1 MCARA
6 KGWQR
11 FLVCFVDNRKGME
24 ANVCV
29 RERVCSSF
37 QRDDLNRLVTISL
50 YRFPIPNTT
59 GKFNL
64 ALFPRKSAMAETRP
78 EILEIPLMAS
88 AADQRRGRGAAFLS
102 LTPTS
107 PRMQMATRAAL
118 DKGESAGKQ

>member
-1 MCARA
+1 
-6 KGWQR
+6 
-11 FLVCFVDNRKGME
+11 ME

-37 QRDDLNRLVTISL
+37 QRDDLNRLVTIPL

-59 GKFNL
+59 RKFNL
-64 ALFPRKSAMAETRP
+64 ALSPRKRAVAETRP